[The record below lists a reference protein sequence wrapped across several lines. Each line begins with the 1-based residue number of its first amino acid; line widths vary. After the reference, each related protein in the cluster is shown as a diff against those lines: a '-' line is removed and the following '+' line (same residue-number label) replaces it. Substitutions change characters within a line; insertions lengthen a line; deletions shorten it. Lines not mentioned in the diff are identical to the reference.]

1 MTLDS
6 HKLSKKEVQS
16 NLISPDL
23 MLKSRFPIWNGS
35 SGLLIIIFTVSLARF
50 SQRILVLEIRLSQ
63 ELIISTHMTVFSSR
77 SAAFLISFAEKRTS
91 FVVSPFTVILN
102 CGACIFKFIFWPLYY
117 GYLCCSRNQ
126 NCLLLYGRRQ
136 TQEYLIVVL
145 QNQILSED
153 TIFSGLKLHLDFL
166 PPTAKR

>member
-50 SQRILVLEIRLSQ
+50 SQRILVLEVQFRQ
-63 ELIISTHMTVFSSR
+63 ELLVSTYITVFSSR

-102 CGACIFKFIFWPLYY
+102 CGAYIFKFVSRKLYF

-126 NCLLLYGRRQ
+126 NCFLLYGRRQ
-136 TQEYLIVVL
+136 TQ
-145 QNQILSED
+145 
-153 TIFSGLKLHLDFL
+153 
-166 PPTAKR
+166 